1 MTRDGGLRMTSTTQI
16 MTTNAILRAGR
27 AKMPTPQQWT
37 RGCSAR
43 DALGLMIRAESPD
56 AIAFCMAGAIYA
68 VSPSTNAYLLA
79 RMALIVVTKTVNV
92 SSWNDNPGRTHAE
105 VIAVYD
111 AAIAA
116 TEVGGPAV

>member
-1 MTRDGGLRMTSTTQI
+1 MFFLGVHQPH
-16 MTTNAILRAGR
+16 NAG
-27 AKMPTPQQWT
+27 K
-37 RGCSAR
+37 
-43 DALGLMIRAESPD
+43 
-56 AIAFCMAGAIYA
+56 
-68 VSPSTNAYLLA
+68 
-79 RMALIVVTKTVNV
+79 MALIVVTKTVNV